1 MTESNSTVREVG
13 GDFVRVHRIIT
24 RALQVTVESS
34 ASFAR
39 TGYPDARAGEGFSL
53 YVQSLVTLLHGHHVT
68 EADVAFPYFRS
79 VMPEAPFD
87 RMSAQHRHMV
97 STIEE
102 LGRAVEDARTSIR
115 TGEALVS
122 VNLASVRM
130 QELWLPHAE
139 LEETYVG
146 PVHVASVLDMA
157 ERARVGRMLSVE
169 AQKHLRPLSRMVL
182 FLLYNMT
189 SEDRDIM
196 AKGMLGLVG
205 GLAARLIWRRSWK
218 AMSPFLLT

>member
-1 MTESNSTVREVG
+1 MAESKSAIREVG

-24 RALQVTVESS
+24 RALQVTAERS

-39 TGYPDARAGEGFSL
+39 PGYPDARAGEGFTL
-53 YVQSLVTLLHGHHVT
+53 YVQSLAALLYGHHVT
-68 EADVAFPYFRS
+68 EDNVAFLYFRS

-157 ERARVGRMLSVE
+157 ERVRVGRTLSLE
-169 AQKHLRPLSRMVL
+169 AQKHLRPLSRIVS
-182 FLLYNMT
+182 FLLYKMT
-189 SEDRDIM
+189 SEDRTSM

-205 GLAARLIWRRSWK
+205 GLSVRLLWRRNWK
-218 AMSPFLLT
+218 AMSAFLLT